1 METTEISNMNSRSVI
16 NVLLVEDN
24 EDHAILINSTFLKY
38 GEKYK
43 LSISKTISE
52 ASTMLDGADIILTNL
67 SLSDGTGLEFLKSTY
82 IYDNIPVIVLESFV
96 EQETVVKLIKSG
108 VMDYINKS
116 TEAFETL
123 PDKISKYLELRDL
136 RRERK
141 KTSDQQNK
149 LSIAINHS
157 SESIMITDKNG
168 IIEFVNPSFEKI
180 SGYTSI
186 EILGKS
192 PSILKSGQHD
202 KKFYESLWKTILS
215 GKPWKGHF
223 INKKKNGS
231 FHEEEASIS
240 PVFNDKG
247 EIINFV
253 ALKRDV
259 SDMINIENQLR
270 HAQKMEGIGTL
281 AAGIAHEINTPLQY
295 LHDNTM
301 FIKDS
306 LRNIFSALNEAKEI
320 VSSCTLENR
329 SEIEKKFSRMKLL
342 LNDKNLNYLTQEIPA
357 AINENENGIQ
367 IVRKIVMAMKNFSH
381 PGMKTMQKA
390 DINEA
395 IRSTIIITKNVWK
408 YNTEIETEFGDKLP
422 EVSCHIADINQVFLN
437 MITNS
442 CDAIS
447 ERNEKSETGNIT
459 GLIKIKTYSDNNFV
473 FIEVSDNGN
482 GIPEKVID
490 KIFQPFFTTKQ
501 IGKGTGQGLALSYDI
516 IVNKHNGDIKVES
529 KEGKGTKFTVK
540 LPIENIENQ

>member
-1 METTEISNMNSRSVI
+1 MNSRSVI

-43 LSISKTISE
+43 LSISKTITE
-52 ASTMLDGADIILTNL
+52 AKTILEGKDIILTNL

-123 PDKISKYLELRDL
+123 PERINKYLELRDL

-149 LSIAINHS
+149 LSIAIYHS
-157 SESIMITDKNG
+157 SEAIMITDKNG
-168 IIEFVNPSFEKI
+168 LIEFVNPSFERI
-180 SGYTSI
+180 TGFSS
-186 EILGKS
+186 EEVMGKS

-202 KKFYESLWKTILS
+202 KKFYENLWRTILS
-215 GKPWKGHF
+215 GKPWKGHL
-223 INKKKNGS
+223 IDKRKDGTIY
-231 FHEEEASIS
+231 EEEASIS
-240 PVFNDKG
+240 PVFNDNG
-247 EIINFV
+247 DIINFV

-259 SDMINIENQLR
+259 SEMINIENQLR

-306 LRNIFSALNEAKEI
+306 LKSIFTALNEAKEI
-320 VSSCTLENR
+320 VSSCSLENR
-329 SEIEKKFSRMKLL
+329 PELENNFSRMKNL

-357 AINENENGIQ
+357 AISENENGIQ
-367 IVRKIVMAMKNFSH
+367 IVRKIVTAMKNFSH

-447 ERNEKSETGNIT
+447 EKSEKPDDGAIT
-459 GLIKIKTYSDNNFV
+459 GLIKIKTYSDDSFV

-482 GIPEKVID
+482 GIPANVIN

-501 IGKGTGQGLALSYDI
+501 VGKGTGQGLALSYDI

-529 KEGKGTKFTVK
+529 EERKGTKFIVK
-540 LPIENIENQ
+540 LPIENSENQ

>member
-1 METTEISNMNSRSVI
+1 MNSRSVI
-16 NVLLVEDN
+16 KVLLVEDN

-43 LSISKTISE
+43 LSISKTITE
-52 ASTMLDGADIILTNL
+52 AKTMLEGKDIILTNL
-67 SLSDGTGLEFLKSTY
+67 SLSDGTGLEFLKDIY

-123 PDKISKYLELRDL
+123 PEKINKYLELRDL

-157 SESIMITDKNG
+157 SEAIMITDKHG
-168 IIEFVNPSFEKI
+168 MIEFVNPSFEKTTGF
-180 SGYTSI
+180 SS
-186 EILGKS
+186 EEVMGKP
-192 PSILKSGQHD
+192 PSLLKSGQHD
-202 KKFYESLWKTILS
+202 KKFYENLWRTILS
-215 GKPWKGHF
+215 GKPWKGHL
-223 INKKKNGS
+223 IDKKKDGTIY
-231 FHEEEASIS
+231 EEEASIS
-240 PVFNDKG
+240 PVFNDNG
-247 EIINFV
+247 DIINFV

-259 SDMINIENQLR
+259 SEMRNIENQLR

-306 LRNIFSALNEAKEI
+306 LKSIFKSLNEAKEI
-320 VSSCTLENR
+320 VSSCSLENM
-329 SEIEKKFSRMKLL
+329 SELENYLIRMKSL
-342 LNDKNLNYLTQEIPA
+342 LNDKNLTYLIQEIPA
-357 AINENENGIQ
+357 AISENENGIQ

-395 IRSTIIITKNVWK
+395 IRATLIITKNVWK
-408 YNTEIETEFGDKLP
+408 YNAEVETELEEKLP

-447 ERNEKSETGNIT
+447 EKSGKPDDGAIT
-459 GLIKIKTYSDNNFV
+459 GLINIKTYSDDSFA
-473 FIEVSDNGN
+473 FIEVTDNGN
-482 GIPEKVID
+482 GIPANVIN

-501 IGKGTGQGLALSYDI
+501 VGKGTGQGLALSYDI
-516 IVNKHNGDIKVES
+516 IVNKHNGEIKVES
-529 KEGKGTKFTVK
+529 EEGTGTKFIVK
-540 LPIENIENQ
+540 LPIENRENQ